1 MSTVQGIEQYSGLM
15 QVSISNSQHFIKH
28 CEIHPMTQLKLLVG
42 AYSKGGV
49 KGKLEQMRRCSTA
62 KYLKAMQLGM
72 GKAEYQ
78 RQVLNAYTPK
88 Q

>member
-1 MSTVQGIEQYSGLM
+1 MGTVQSIEQYSGLM
-15 QVSISNSQHFIKH
+15 QVSISNSEHFIKH

-42 AYSKGGV
+42 AYGKGGT

-72 GKAEYQ
+72 GKADYQ

>member
-1 MSTVQGIEQYSGLM
+1 MGTVQSIEQYSGLM

-28 CEIHPMTQLKLLVG
+28 CEIYPMTQLKLLVG
-42 AYSKGGV
+42 AYDKGGT
-49 KGKLEQMRRCSTA
+49 KGRLEQMRRYSTA
-62 KYLKAMQLGM
+62 KYLKDMQLGM
-72 GKAEYQ
+72 GKAECQ

>member
-1 MSTVQGIEQYSGLM
+1 
-15 QVSISNSQHFIKH
+15 
-28 CEIHPMTQLKLLVG
+28 MTQLKLLVG
-42 AYSKGGV
+42 AYGKGGT

-72 GKAEYQ
+72 GKADYQ

>member
-1 MSTVQGIEQYSGLM
+1 MSTVQSIEQYGGLM

-42 AYSKGGV
+42 AYGKGGI
-49 KGKLEQMRRCSTA
+49 KCKLEQMRRCSTA
-62 KYLKAMQLGM
+62 KYLKAMQSGM
-72 GKAEYQ
+72 SKAEYQ

-88 Q
+88 R